1 MKGNTITTGG
11 NIPLP
16 GQQRPSTIILTQT
29 RRFGIDIGSYMNALR
44 AAESIDFPQRAK
56 LYDLFEDILMDPHL
70 SSVINKR
77 KVPYSVLLSSTG
89 GVENRMRKSTSSCV
103 LPGSCVS
110 WVTRSTQYRK
120 ATLLCSSTATKRPDG

>member
-16 GQQRPSTIILTQT
+16 RQQRPSTIILTQT

-77 KVPYSVLLSSTG
+77 KS
-89 GVENRMRKSTSSCV
+89 
-103 LPGSCVS
+103 
-110 WVTRSTQYRK
+110 
-120 ATLLCSSTATKRPDG
+120 AILCSSA

>member
-16 GQQRPSTIILTQT
+16 RQQRPSTIILTQT

-77 KVPYSVLLSSTG
+77 KSAILCSVM
-89 GVENRMRKSTSSCV
+89 ENRMRKSMSSCV

-110 WVTRSTQYRK
+110 WVTRSTQYLK
-120 ATLLCSSTATKRPDG
+120 VTLLCSSTATKRPDG